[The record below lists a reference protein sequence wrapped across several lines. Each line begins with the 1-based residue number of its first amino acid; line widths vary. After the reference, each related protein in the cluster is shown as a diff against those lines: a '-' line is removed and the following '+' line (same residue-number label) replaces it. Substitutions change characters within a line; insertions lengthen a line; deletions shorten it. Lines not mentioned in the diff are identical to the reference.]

1 MAHLRFDRKELFTQ
15 EETKGVMNILSNFY
29 DLDSN
34 LENMIYGLFDGYYYT
49 NMMDL
54 VSDSEIAADKK
65 SFDFL
70 TNLANKIQYAR
81 FSQITLD

>member
-1 MAHLRFDRKELFTQ
+1 MANLRFNRKELFTQ

-29 DLDSN
+29 DLDSD

-54 VSDSEIAADKK
+54 VSDSSRPTQINQQ
-65 SFDFL
+65 SP
-70 TNLANKIQYAR
+70 YACP
-81 FSQITLD
+81 

>member
-1 MAHLRFDRKELFTQ
+1 MANLRFNRKELFTQ

-29 DLDSN
+29 DLDSD

-54 VSDSEIAADKK
+54 VSDSEIAADQK

-70 TNLANKIQYAR
+70 ANLANKIQYAR
-81 FSQITLD
+81 FSKITLD

>member
-1 MAHLRFDRKELFTQ
+1 MANLRFNRKELFTQ
-15 EETKGVMNILSNFY
+15 EETKGVMNILTNFY
-29 DLDSN
+29 DLNDD

-54 VSDSEIAADKK
+54 VSDSEIAADQK

-70 TNLANKIQYAR
+70 LNLANKIQYAR
-81 FSQITLD
+81 FSEITLD